1 MFHLMVL
8 TMVMLASFLFL
19 LVQDV
24 FKVSGITNIKE
35 LENHMDFKFSSTGW
49 DNWNYSNTYIFV
61 ERRAYLFVDPIC
73 NFGLNYISIY

>member
-1 MFHLMVL
+1 MLCYSIQQFDIGYNWVDVMFHLMVL

-61 ERRAYLFVDPIC
+61 ERRA
-73 NFGLNYISIY
+73 